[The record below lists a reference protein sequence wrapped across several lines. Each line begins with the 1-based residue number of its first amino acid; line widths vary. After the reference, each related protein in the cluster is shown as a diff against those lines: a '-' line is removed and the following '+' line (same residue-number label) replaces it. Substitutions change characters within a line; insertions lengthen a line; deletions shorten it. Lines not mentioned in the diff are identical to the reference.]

1 MVLPPFCRRV
11 TPKADP
17 TPINLT
23 IHTISNELIHLDRY

>member
-23 IHTISNELIHLDRY
+23 IHPISNELIHLDRY